1 MSISSIL
8 AAASGGDATK
18 GAVETG
24 FALARRLGAH
34 VEIFHAAFDERQAI
48 LPMGD
53 GMGVPVSGELIER
66 IIADGKKAQENA
78 RRAFDEA
85 AKRHGLPLRHEA
97 PPPQGGAASGPRE
110 ASADWFTEIGSAPDL
125 IARRARAFDL
135 VVLGRSD
142 RVADQPHS
150 GSIEAAVLE
159 SGRPV
164 LLAPGDWDGAPARRI
179 AIGWND
185 SVEAVHALA
194 ASLPLLREASV
205 VRIVTIGTEDE
216 GLGAL
221 AVGHL
226 AWHGIAASAHL
237 VPPVKGVGIGS
248 QLLSAA
254 REEGAELLV
263 MGAYGHAPWRELLFG
278 GATRDVVGTSLM
290 PLLLAH

>member
-1 MSISSIL
+1 MSIKTIL
-8 AAASGGDATK
+8 VAASGGDATK

-34 VEIFHAAFDERQAI
+34 VEIFHAAFDEREAI
-48 LPMGD
+48 MPMGD
-53 GMGVPVSGELIER
+53 GMMGTPVSADLIDR
-66 IIADGKKAQENA
+66 IIEDGKNVDEAA
-78 RRAFDEA
+78 RRVFDEA
-85 AKRHGLPLRHEA
+85 AQRHGLPIRHEA
-97 PPPQGGAASGPRE
+97 LLQPGATQRASE
-110 ASADWFTEIGSAPDL
+110 ASVEWRSEIGAAPDL
-125 IARRARAFDL
+125 IARRARGFDL

-142 RVADQPHS
+142 RVEDQPHS

-164 LLAPGDWDGAPARRI
+164 LLAAPNSDGAPAKCI

-194 ASLPLLREASV
+194 ASLPLLHEASV
-205 VRIVTIGTEDE
+205 VRIITIGTEDE

-226 AWHGIAASAHL
+226 AWHGIAASARL
-237 VPPVKGVGIGS
+237 VQPVKGTNVGS

-263 MGAYGHAPWRELLFG
+263 MGAYGKAPWRELLFG
-278 GATRDVVGTSLM
+278 GATREVVGVSLM

>member
-1 MSISSIL
+1 MPISTIL
-8 AAASGGDATK
+8 AAASGGDATR
-18 GAVETG
+18 GAIETG
-24 FALARRLGAH
+24 FALARRHGAH

-48 LPMGD
+48 VPFGD
-53 GMGVPVSGELIER
+53 GMGAPISGELVQR
-66 IIADGKKAQENA
+66 IIDEGKKAQDDS
-78 RRAFDEA
+78 RRAFEEA
-85 AKRHGLPLRHEA
+85 AKRHGLPLRHEPPA
-97 PPPQGGAASGPRE
+97 PGGAASGPKE
-110 ASADWFTEIGSAPDL
+110 ASADWYTEIGTAPDL

-135 VVLGRSD
+135 VVLGRSE

-150 GSIEAAVLE
+150 GSIEAAVLD

-164 LLAPGDWDGAPARRI
+164 LLAPANSDGAPARRI

-205 VRIVTIGTEDE
+205 VRIITIGSEDE

-226 AWHGIAASAHL
+226 AWHGIGASARL
-237 VPPVKGVGIGS
+237 VMPVKGVSIGS

-254 REEGAELLV
+254 REEGADLLV

-278 GATRDVVGTSLM
+278 GATHDVVETSLM

>member
-1 MSISSIL
+1 M
-8 AAASGGDATK
+8 
-18 GAVETG
+18 
-24 FALARRLGAH
+24 
-34 VEIFHAAFDERQAI
+34 
-48 LPMGD
+48 PMGD
-53 GMGVPVSGELIER
+53 TMGAPVSADLIDR
-66 IIADGKKAQENA
+66 IIADGKKVDDDA
-78 RRAFDEA
+78 RRMFDEA
-85 AKRHGLPLRHEA
+85 AQRHGLPLRHEA
-97 PPPQGGAASGPRE
+97 PKGQGAAD
-110 ASADWFTEIGSAPDL
+110 ASVEWRSEMGAAPDL

-135 VVLGRSD
+135 IVLGRSD

-164 LLAPGDWDGAPARRI
+164 LLAAADSTGAPAKRV

-194 ASLPLLREASV
+194 ASLPLLHEASA
-205 VRIVTIGTEDE
+205 VRVITIGSEDE

-226 AWHGIAASAHL
+226 AWHGIAASARL
-237 VPPVKGVGIGS
+237 VPPVKGAGIGS

-263 MGAYGHAPWRELLFG
+263 MGAYGKAPWRELLFG
-278 GATRDVVGTSLM
+278 GATREVVGVSLM